1 MRRLLVLS
9 LFLFAACASR
19 DGFVDSE
26 TRDCSSGG
34 EMSVDIYL
42 NMPKVMM
49 EGTHD
54 DMMMIVALGNN
65 STHDIEVKSVRVEPG
80 FTAQRRYAIENSY
93 REFNKLLG
101 PGEDYN
107 FELPVRGAAG
117 AREINPRAGDNDSI
131 EVALSVYLTGGVTYR
146 CKYDLPTPR

>member
-1 MRRLLVLS
+1 MRRVLVLS
-9 LFLFAACASR
+9 LVFLAACASS

-34 EMSVDIYL
+34 DMSVDIYL

-54 DMMMIVALGNN
+54 DMMMMVALGNN
-65 STHDIEVKSVRVEPG
+65 SGHDIEVKSIRVEPG
-80 FTAQRRYAIENSY
+80 FTAQSRYAIENSY
-93 REFNKLLG
+93 REFNKLLA

-117 AREINPRAGDNDSI
+117 QREITPRAGANDSI
-131 EVALSVYLTGGVTYR
+131 EIALSVYLTGGVTYR
-146 CKYDLPTPR
+146 CKYDLPTPQ